1 MRQDSFFTLAP
12 TDALP
17 KQYLRPGDSLRIGID
32 ACCWANNRGYGR
44 FTRELL
50 RALVAQ
56 APDDEFVCFVD
67 PALAARFDLKGSNVR
82 VVVVPQRTAPT
93 DAATSA
99 GHRSPGD
106 MLRFT
111 RAVAREPLDVF
122 FSPSV
127 YTYFPLPPG
136 LPALVTVH
144 DAIAERFPK
153 LTLPTPQARLFWRA
167 KVKLAIWQARLVLT
181 VSDYS
186 SLELQRVLK
195 VPRSRLRVS
204 LEAPAAA
211 YRPSSTAEI
220 AAAARHAGLP
230 ADARWFVYVG
240 GFNPHKRVDLLVRA
254 HGELA
259 REMEQPPHLVLVG
272 APDRDGFH
280 KDVDSIRRE
289 IERAGTSELVHWPGF
304 LPDEELR
311 HIHSG
316 ALALVLPSESE
327 GFGLPAVEAAA
338 CGTAV
343 IATTESPLP
352 QLLAGGGVFVRPGD
366 ANALAAALKRV
377 ATDEPARVI
386 MAATAR
392 EHTSRLDWRRS
403 AAATLSALREAA
415 GQRRIPVKPAISPVT
430 EHAGALG

>member
-1 MRQDSFFTLAP
+1 M
-12 TDALP
+12 
-17 KQYLRPGDSLRIGID
+17 RIGID

-50 RALVAQ
+50 RALVERAR
-56 APDDEFVCFVD
+56 DDEFVCFVD
-67 PALAARFDLKGSNVR
+67 PALAERFDLKGSNVR
-82 VVVVPQRTAPT
+82 MVVVQQGTAPT
-93 DAATSA
+93 DAATSD
-99 GHRSPGD
+99 GHRSIGD

-136 LPALVTVH
+136 LPAVVTVH

-153 LTLPTPQARLFWRA
+153 LTLPTPQARLFWRS
-167 KVKLAIWQARLVLT
+167 KVRLAIWQSRLVLT

-186 SLELQRVLK
+186 SLELQRVLR

-211 YRPSSTAEI
+211 YRPSGDADI
-220 AAAARHAGLP
+220 AAAAGRAGLP
-230 ADARWFVYVG
+230 AGARWFVYVG

-254 HGELA
+254 HGEVAA
-259 REMEQPPHLVLVG
+259 RLENPPHLVLVG

-289 IERAGTSELVHWPGF
+289 IERAGTSKLVHWPGF

-338 CGTAV
+338 CGAAV

-352 QLLAGGGVFVRPGD
+352 QLLAGGGLFVEPGD
-366 ANALAAALKRV
+366 VSGLAGAMTQI
-377 ATDEPARVI
+377 ATDEAARVV

-392 EHTSRLDWRRS
+392 ERASRLDWGRS
-403 AAATLSALREAA
+403 ALATLTALREAA
-415 GQRRIPVKPAISPVT
+415 GKRTRPLRPVAARLT
-430 EHAGALG
+430 EQAGALG

>member
-1 MRQDSFFTLAP
+1 
-12 TDALP
+12 
-17 KQYLRPGDSLRIGID
+17 LRIGID

-67 PALAARFDLKGSNVR
+67 PALATRFDLKGSNVR
-82 VVVVPQRTAPT
+82 MVVVPQRVAPT
-93 DAATSA
+93 DAASSD
-99 GHRSPGD
+99 GHRSVGD

-136 LPALVTVH
+136 LPAVVTVH
-144 DAIAERFPK
+144 DAIAERFPH
-153 LTLPTPQARLFWRA
+153 LTLPTPQARLFWRS
-167 KVKLAIWQARLVLT
+167 KVRLAIWQSRLVLT

-186 SLELQRVLK
+186 SQELQRVLK
-195 VPRSRLRVS
+195 VPRSRLRVT

-211 YRPSSTAEI
+211 YRPSGASDVT
-220 AAAARHAGLP
+220 AAAARAGLP
-230 ADARWFVYVG
+230 ADAKWFVYVG

-254 HGELA
+254 HAEIA
-259 REMEQPPHLVLVG
+259 KESAQPPHLVLVG

-289 IERAGTSELVHWPGF
+289 AERAGTTHLVHWPGF
-304 LPDEELR
+304 LADEELR

-352 QLLAGGGVFVRPGD
+352 QLLAGGGLFVQPGD
-366 ANALAAALKRV
+366 VTALAAAMRQI
-377 ATDEPARVI
+377 TSDEAARSV

-392 EHTSRLDWRRS
+392 DRASRLDWRRS
-403 AAATLSALREAA
+403 ALAALNALREAA
-415 GQRRIPVKPAISPVT
+415 GKRSRPSRAVRAPVV
-430 EHAGALG
+430 EHAGAVG

>member
-1 MRQDSFFTLAP
+1 M
-12 TDALP
+12 
-17 KQYLRPGDSLRIGID
+17 RIGID

-56 APDDEFVCFVD
+56 APEDEFVCFVD
-67 PALAARFDLKGSNVR
+67 PALAARFDLKGANVR

-93 DAATSA
+93 DAATSD
-99 GHRSPGD
+99 GHRSVGD
-106 MLRFT
+106 MVRFT

-153 LTLPTPQARLFWRA
+153 LTLPTPQARLFWRL
-167 KVKLAIWQARLVLT
+167 KVRLAIWQSRLVLT

-186 SLELQRVLK
+186 ALELQRVLK
-195 VPRSRLRVS
+195 VPRNRLRVS

-211 YRPSSTAEI
+211 YRPSNPADI
-220 AAAARHAGLP
+220 GGAAARVGLP
-230 ADARWFVYVG
+230 AGARWFVYVG
-240 GFNPHKRVDLLVRA
+240 GFNPHKRVDQLVRA
-254 HGELA
+254 HGEIA
-259 REMEQPPHLVLVG
+259 RQMKDPPHLVLVG

-289 IERAGTSELVHWPGF
+289 IEQAGTGHLVHWPGF
-304 LPDEELR
+304 LADEELR

-343 IATTESPLP
+343 VATTESPLP
-352 QLLAGGGVFVRPGD
+352 QLLAGGGEFVQPGD
-366 ANALAAALKRV
+366 VAGLAAALQRI
-377 ATDEPARVI
+377 AMDEPRRTV
-386 MAATAR
+386 MAANAR
-392 EHTSRLDWRRS
+392 ERASRLDWARS
-403 AAATLSALREAA
+403 ANATLNALREAA
-415 GQRRIPVKPAISPVT
+415 GRRPRPLTPIAAPMA
-430 EHAGALG
+430 EHAGAVG

>member
-1 MRQDSFFTLAP
+1 M
-12 TDALP
+12 
-17 KQYLRPGDSLRIGID
+17 RIGID

-50 RALVAQ
+50 RALVGQ
-56 APDDEFVCFVD
+56 APGDEFVCFVD
-67 PALAARFDLKGSNVR
+67 PALAARFDLNRPNVR
-82 VVVVPQRTAPT
+82 LVVVSQSAAPT
-93 DAATSA
+93 EAASSE
-99 GHRSPGD
+99 GHRSVAD

-136 LPALVTVH
+136 LPAVVTVH
-144 DAIAERFPK
+144 DAIAERFPR
-153 LTLPTPQARLFWRA
+153 LTLPTMQARVFWPAIVR
-167 KVKLAIWQARLVLT
+167 LAIWQSRLVLT

-186 SLELQRVLK
+186 AGELQRVLR
-195 VPRSRLRVS
+195 VPKSRLRVS

-211 YRPSSTAEI
+211 YRPSAPADVARAAE
-220 AAAARHAGLP
+220 RLGLP
-230 ADARWFVYVG
+230 AGARWFVYVG

-259 REMEQPPHLVLVG
+259 ARGGATPHLVLVG

-280 KDVDSIRRE
+280 KDVDAIRRE
-289 IERAGTSELVHWPGF
+289 IDRAGTEDLVHWPGF
-304 LPDEELR
+304 VADEELR

-352 QLLAGGGVFVRPGD
+352 QLLAGGGWFVPPGD
-366 ANALAAALKRV
+366 LAALTTAMQQAADHE
-377 ATDEPARVI
+377 ATRSV

-392 EHTSRLDWRRS
+392 ERAARLDWQRS
-403 AAATLSALREAA
+403 ALATMNALREAA
-415 GQRRIPVKPAISPVT
+415 GPTVRLQGVGSQVR
-430 EHAGALG
+430 EHAGAVS

>member
-1 MRQDSFFTLAP
+1 M
-12 TDALP
+12 
-17 KQYLRPGDSLRIGID
+17 RIGID

-56 APDDEFVCFVD
+56 APEDEFVCFVD
-67 PALAARFDLKGSNVR
+67 PALARRFDLRGSNVR
-82 VVVVPQRTAPT
+82 VVEVEQRTAPT
-93 DAATSA
+93 DAATSN
-99 GHRSPGD
+99 GHRSLPD

-144 DAIAERFPK
+144 DAIAERFPQ
-153 LTLPTPQARLFWRA
+153 LTLPTPQARLFWRS
-167 KVKLAIWQARLVLT
+167 KVRLAIWQSRLVLT

-195 VPRSRLRVS
+195 VPRNRLRVS

-211 YRPSSTAEI
+211 YRPSHDTDVA
-220 AAAARHAGLP
+220 AAAARAGLP
-230 ADARWFVYVG
+230 AGARWFIYVG

-254 HGELA
+254 HGQLA
-259 REMEQPPHLVLVG
+259 RQIEQPPHLVLVG

-280 KDVDSIRRE
+280 KDVDSIRSE
-289 IERAGTSELVHWPGF
+289 IERAGTNELVHWPGF

-311 HIHSG
+311 HLHSG

-352 QLLAGGGVFVRPGD
+352 QILAGGGLFVDPGNAD
-366 ANALAAALKRV
+366 AIASAMMRI

-392 EHTSRLDWRRS
+392 DRASRLDWQRS

-415 GQRRIPVKPAISPVT
+415 GRRTRPLTPVGMRVA
-430 EHAGALG
+430 EHAGAIG